1 MKILGILFV
10 VMAIVVIICF
20 EVLSVEM
27 VKRDA
32 RKEEHKNARREIKW
46 RSEKR
51 YREML
56 ENTEYRVRQRVVF
69 TNETR
74 DIKW

>member
-1 MKILGILFV
+1 MKILGIIFV

-32 RKEEHKNARREIKW
+32 RKVERKNARREIKW

-56 ENTEYRVRQRVVF
+56 ENTEYRVRQRVIF

>member
-32 RKEEHKNARREIKW
+32 RKEERKNARREIRW

>member
-10 VMAIVVIICF
+10 VMAIAVIICF
-20 EVLSVEM
+20 EVLSIEM

-32 RKEEHKNARREIKW
+32 RKEERAKAHHECILMA
-46 RSEKR
+46 EKR

-56 ENTEYRVRQRVVF
+56 ENTEYRVIQRVVYS
-69 TNETR
+69 NETR

>member
-10 VMAIVVIICF
+10 AMAIVVIICF

-32 RKEEHKNARREIKW
+32 RKEERDKAHHECILMAERH
-46 RSEKR
+46 

-56 ENTEYRVRQRVVF
+56 ANTEYRVTQRVIYS
-69 TNETR
+69 NETR

>member
-1 MKILGILFV
+1 MKLIGIILA
-10 VMAIVVIICF
+10 VMAIIVIICF
-20 EVLSVEM
+20 EVLSIEM

-32 RKEEHKNARREIKW
+32 RKEERAKAHHESILMAER
-46 RSEKR
+46 R

-56 ENTEYRVRQRVVF
+56 ENTEYRVIQRVVYS
-69 TNETR
+69 NETR

>member
-1 MKILGILFV
+1 MKILGIIFV
-10 VMAIVVIICF
+10 LMAFAVLVCIQ
-20 EVLSVEM
+20 VLSVEM

-32 RKEEHKNARREIKW
+32 REEERINMHRKSIRMAER
-46 RSEKR
+46 R

-56 ENTEYRVRQRVVF
+56 ENTEYHVIQRVVYS
-69 TNETR
+69 NETR

>member
-10 VMAIVVIICF
+10 VMAIAVIICF
-20 EVLSVEM
+20 EVLSIEM

-32 RKEEHKNARREIKW
+32 RKEERAKAYHEGVLMAER
-46 RSEKR
+46 R

-56 ENTEYRVRQRVVF
+56 ENTEYHVTQLVIYS
-69 TNETR
+69 NETR

>member
-32 RKEEHKNARREIKW
+32 RKEERDKAHHECILMAERR
-46 RSEKR
+46 
-51 YREML
+51 YHEML
-56 ENTEYRVRQRVVF
+56 ENTEYRVKQRVVYS
-69 TNETR
+69 NETR

>member
-10 VMAIVVIICF
+10 VMAIAVIICF

-32 RKEEHKNARREIKW
+32 RKEERAKAHHECILMA
-46 RSEKR
+46 EKR

-56 ENTEYRVRQRVVF
+56 ENTEYRVKQRVVYS
-69 TNETR
+69 NETR

>member
-1 MKILGILFV
+1 MKILGIIFV
-10 VMAIVVIICF
+10 LMAFAVLVCIQ
-20 EVLSVEM
+20 VLSVEM

-32 RKEEHKNARREIKW
+32 REEERINAHRESI
-46 RSEKR
+46 RMAERR

-56 ENTEYRVRQRVVF
+56 ENTEYRVIQRVVYS
-69 TNETR
+69 NETR

>member
-1 MKILGILFV
+1 MKILCILFV
-10 VMAIVVIICF
+10 LMAITVIICF
-20 EVLSVEM
+20 EVLSIEM

-32 RKEEHKNARREIKW
+32 RKEERAKARHESILMAER
-46 RSEKR
+46 R

-56 ENTEYRVRQRVVF
+56 ENTEYHVIQRVVYS
-69 TNETR
+69 NETR